1 MANTYF
7 QFKQFRIDQ
16 ARSAMKVTTD
26 ACLFGAWLAECLKD
40 RSGLALDIGTGTALL
55 SLMLAQK
62 SAMMI
67 DAVEIDEGA
76 AEEARHNANN
86 SPFSMRIRLEPGN
99 ILADNIFSMK
109 KYDVVFS
116 NPPFYENDLPSPNST
131 RNLAWHQ
138 QSLPLD
144 ALLQQIKHRMQPQ
157 GEFFLLLPARSW
169 QRLPSRLAFQNL
181 QLTELIRIRQT
192 PKHSPF
198 RLLLRGTHSTSSI
211 NGILEKEWMIRDESN
226 QYSPEFMSL
235 LKEYYLAL

>member
-7 QFKQFRIDQ
+7 QFKQFRIVQ

-40 RSGLALDIGTGTALL
+40 RSGHALDIGAGTGLL
-55 SLMLAQK
+55 SLMLAQR

-67 DAVEIDEGA
+67 DAVEIEEGA
-76 AEEARHNANN
+76 AEEARHNINN

-99 ILADNIFSMK
+99 ILADHIFSMK
-109 KYDVVFS
+109 RYDVVFS
-116 NPPFYENDLPSPNST
+116 NPPFYENDLKSPDST

-144 ALLQQIKHRMQPQ
+144 ALLQQIKQRMQPQ
-157 GEFFLLLPARSW
+157 GEFFLLLPAQSW
-169 QRLPSRLAFQNL
+169 QKLPSRLAIQNL

-192 PKHSPF
+192 PKHTAF
-198 RLLLRGTHSTSSI
+198 RLLLRGQQL
-211 NGILEKEWMIRDESN
+211 NEPGNPMVEKEWLIRDEFN
-226 QYSPEFMSL
+226 QYSPEFSSL
-235 LKEYYLAL
+235 LKDYYLAL

>member
-1 MANTYF
+1 VANTYF
-7 QFKQFRIDQ
+7 QFKQFRIEQ

-26 ACLFGAWLAECLKD
+26 ACLFGAWLADCLKD
-40 RSGLALDIGTGTALL
+40 RSGQALDIGTGTGLL

-67 DAVEIDEGA
+67 EAVEIE
-76 AEEARHNANN
+76 EEAASEARENIQN
-86 SPFSMRIRLEPGN
+86 SPFSKRIRVELGN
-99 ILADNIFSMK
+99 ILADNIFSKK

-116 NPPFYENDLPSPNST
+116 NPPFYENDLKSPNST

-144 ALLQQIKHRMQPQ
+144 ALLQQIKQRMQPQ

-169 QRLPSRLAFQNL
+169 QRLQSRLAIQNL

-192 PKHSPF
+192 PKHTAF
-198 RLLLRGTHSTSSI
+198 RLLLRGQQFKEPG
-211 NGILEKEWMIRDESN
+211 NPLVEKEWLIRDEFN
-226 QYSPEFMSL
+226 QYSPEFSSL
-235 LKEYYLAL
+235 LKDYYLAL

>member
-40 RSGLALDIGTGTALL
+40 RIGLAMDIGTGTGLL
-55 SLMLAQK
+55 TLMLAQK
-62 SAMMI
+62 SAMRI
-67 DAVEIDEGA
+67 DAVEIEEGA
-76 AEEARHNANN
+76 AEEARNNISN
-86 SPFSMRIRLEPGN
+86 SPFSMRIRLESGN
-99 ILADNIFSMK
+99 ILADNIFSKK

-116 NPPFYENDLPSPNST
+116 NPPFYENDLPSPDSM
-131 RNLAWHQ
+131 RSLAWHQ

-144 ALLQQIKHRMQPQ
+144 ALLEQISKRMASN
-157 GEFFLLLPARSW
+157 GEFFLLLPARNW
-169 QRLPSRLAFQNL
+169 QSVPERLAKQNL
-181 QLTELIRIRQT
+181 QLTECIRIRQT
-192 PKHSPF
+192 PKHTPF
-198 RLLLRGTHSTSSI
+198 RLLLRGTHSTSPI
-211 NGILEKEWMIRDESN
+211 NTIQEKEWTIRDESN